1 MYKNLKY
8 IFGIIVALNI
18 FVSCSNS
25 SKNTGTI
32 FKPSVQKPQHI
43 EGRYELD
50 YSFFK
55 KNDLPIPN
63 NYRSGVVD
71 YLLLGNDVHKSYRDE
86 FFEELNEDEVLAFF
100 KDTKIKGYG
109 DNSSY
114 WRWKLSFTEDEFN
127 NSVKY
132 NLPMVY
138 KTRPADVLTL
148 VGDQW
153 KKVPINSNSIG
164 EIKDVQVA
172 GRGRSG
178 VITYLLIT
186 TTKNKYLVAKELN
199 VRKLLTA
206 DKNSIK
212 SGRVIGLYGAKGGE
226 DYRTTPLRKNISLL
240 PSAYFAIEKS
250 WGKVTLYGGGNG
262 HGVGMPQ
269 WTAYDLTKNYDYD
282 YKDVLNR
289 YYPNTKIKNMYGIRG
304 VEKNIR
310 VGITN
315 SGGGLDHT
323 KVVIYSGGKMK
334 IYGTGFKINVP
345 INQKVEIVNIGD
357 KLSIKVNG
365 KQRVKTSNSIKFI
378 GNGYYIRIVGLRR
391 AHTTTPMYRGVI
403 EVKPSRTSSRGMR
416 VINEVYI
423 EDYLKQVVPSE
434 MPQSFGVEALK
445 AQAVAARTYALSDY
459 LKFRYKKEGFHVKDT
474 TESQVYNNQKENEDA
489 NRAIEATK
497 GKVMIYKDKPVDAK
511 YFSTSGGYMESAN
524 YIW

>member
-1 MYKNLKY
+1 MSKKLKF
-8 IFGIIVALNI
+8 ILGAVLAFSLFTG
-18 FVSCSNS
+18 CSNS
-25 SKNTGTI
+25 DRNTSSI
-32 FKPSVQKPQHI
+32 FKPSVQKPQHVK
-43 EGRYELD
+43 GKYELD
-50 YSFFK
+50 YTFFK
-55 KNDLPIPN
+55 KNNLPIPD
-63 NYRSGVVD
+63 NYKGNVVE
-71 YLLLGNDVHKSYRDE
+71 YLLIGNDVHKEHRDE
-86 FFEELNEDEVLAFF
+86 FFNEYNEDEVLAFF
-100 KDTKIKGYG
+100 KNTKIKGYG

-114 WRWKLSFTEDEFN
+114 WRWKMTFTEDEFN

-132 NLPMVY
+132 NLPIVY
-138 KTRPADVLTL
+138 RSRPRDVLTL
-148 VGDQW
+148 VGGEW
-153 KKVPINSNSIG
+153 KNLPITSNNIG

-172 GRGRSG
+172 ARGKSG

-186 TTKNKYLVAKELN
+186 TTKNRYLVAKELN
-199 VRKLLTA
+199 IRKLLTA

-212 SGRVIGLYGAKGGE
+212 TGRVIGLYGARGGE
-226 DYRTTPLRKNISLL
+226 DYRENPLRKNISLL
-240 PSAYFAIEKS
+240 PSAYLVIEKS

-269 WTAYDLTKNYDYD
+269 WTAYDLTKNYNYD
-282 YKDVLNR
+282 YKDVLER
-289 YYPNTKIKNMYGIRG
+289 YYPNTKIKNMYSIKG

-323 KVVIYSGGKMK
+323 RVVMYSGGKLK
-334 IYGTGFKINVP
+334 IEGSGFKINVP
-345 INQKVEIVNIGD
+345 INEKVEIVNIGN

-365 KQRVKTSNSIKFI
+365 KQRVKTVNPIKLV
-378 GNGYYIRIVGLRR
+378 GNGYYIRIVGLKR
-391 AHTTTPMYRGVI
+391 AHTTTPMYRGI
-403 EVKPSRTSSRGMR
+403 MEVKPSRTSSKGIR
-416 VINEVYI
+416 VINEIYI

-489 NRAIEATK
+489 NAAINATK

-511 YFSTSGGYMESAN
+511 YFSTSGGFMEAAN